1 MTTRRGTAFFHD
13 ERSLQDGDEAGVRRR
28 LLALMAQSGLMQQ
41 LALRGAAPAS
51 EVDLRR
57 VHDGDYLASFKAL
70 SDHGGGELG
79 DCAPFGP
86 GGYELARLSAGLAL
100 QAVDEVLSG
109 RSRNAYAL
117 TRPGHHC
124 LPELAMGGCLL
135 ANIPIA
141 IEAVLAKH
149 GPRRVAV
156 VDWDAHH
163 GNGTQAVY
171 YRRSDVLT
179 ISLHQ
184 DRGFPAGYGGLRDR
198 GEGAGRGFNLNIPM
212 PPGSGHEA
220 YLHAMERIVAPA
232 VERFEPALIVVAA
245 GYGANAVEPL
255 ARMLLHADSF
265 RAMTARLV
273 ALAERHC
280 DGALVMVH
288 EGGAAESCVP
298 QCAHAAIEAL
308 SGAML
313 AAAIDDPLLALIDA
327 QQPGARLV
335 EFQKS
340 CIEAMREET

>member
-13 ERSLQDGDEAGVRRR
+13 ERSLQDSDEAGVRRR

-51 EVDLRR
+51 EADLRR
-57 VHDGDYLASFKAL
+57 VHDGDYLASFKA
-70 SDHGGGELG
+70 
-79 DCAPFGP
+79 
-86 GGYELARLSAGLAL
+86 LSAGLAL

-117 TRPGHHC
+117 TRSGHHC

-141 IEAVLAKH
+141 IEAARAQH

-156 VDWDAHH
+156 IDWDAHH

-220 YLHAMERIVAPA
+220 YLHAMDRIVAPA
-232 VERFEPALIVVAA
+232 VERFEPELIVVAA

-280 DGALVMVH
+280 DGALVMIH
-288 EGGAAESCVP
+288 EGGGAESCVP
-298 QCAHAAIEAL
+298 PCAHAAIEAL
-308 SGAML
+308 SGATL

-340 CIEAMREET
+340 CIEAMREERS